1 MRNLIIGVVVVAAGA
16 FLFASW
22 KIQRDVAKGVDMA
35 IMTMSPFV
43 LVQYD
48 GVSATLT
55 GELTIDGVRARIKG
69 FSDEILIDRIGIDTP
84 SFLSLMKFRDM
95 QKLVTSGEDV
105 LPKYFGIMIE
115 GWRMPVDADYGRT
128 LHAERLKTLAVSDA
142 DSPRN
147 ECTGKYGLSP
157 EALVAMGYEEYDLSL
172 SAHFRQRDGDYTV
185 EIKTDGVDMYTV
197 DAELVLVGDML
208 TELAKGS
215 RYRPKMSEMRIEY
228 TDDSMGERITA
239 YCQRRGLSDDEIH
252 LAMIDSFEFMGQ
264 QYGVEFDEYVLD
276 PYIEFLSGGRTFVIS
291 AKPNEPVSLS
301 QISLYNPKD
310 VPALLQLSAEV
321 R

>member
-1 MRNLIIGVVVVAAGA
+1 MRNLIIGVIIIAAGA
-16 FLFASW
+16 FLFTSW
-22 KIQRDVAKGVDMA
+22 KIQRDVAEGVDMA
-35 IMTMSPFV
+35 VMAMSPFAI
-43 LVQYD
+43 VQYD

-55 GELTIDGVRARIKG
+55 GELTINGVRARVKG
-69 FSDEILIDRIGIDTP
+69 FDDEILIDKIGIDTP

-95 QKLVTSGEDV
+95 PKLIASGKDI
-105 LPKYFGIMIE
+105 LPKYFGVMVE
-115 GWRMPVDADYGRT
+115 GWRMPVDADYGYR
-128 LHAERLKTLAVSDA
+128 LHAERLEKLNVSDA
-142 DSPRN
+142 DSPAN

-157 EALVAMGYEEYDLSL
+157 EALVAMGYKDYNLSV

-185 EIKTDGVDMYTV
+185 QIRQDGADMYKI

-208 TELAKGS
+208 TEVAKGS
-215 RYRPKMSEMRIEY
+215 RYRPKMREMRFEF
-228 TDDSMGERITA
+228 TDDSMGDRMIA
-239 YCQRRGLSDDEIH
+239 YCERRGLTREEID

-276 PYIEFLSGGRTFVIS
+276 PYIEFLAGGETFIVS
-291 AKPNEPVSLS
+291 AKPNEPVTLS